1 MNTEYKYVWE
11 SRRGIYRVVI
21 DTPVYSKETKRT
33 THHYETVG
41 KAHEKGGPIEFGRK
55 YKAIQK
61 AQSETISAKSV
72 ELCGEKL
79 VLEKVSA

>member
-1 MNTEYKYVWE
+1 MIDTMFSCCNTRTMNEECKYVWE

-41 KAHEKGGPIEFGRK
+41 KACEKGEVR
-55 YKAIQK
+55 
-61 AQSETISAKSV
+61 
-72 ELCGEKL
+72 
-79 VLEKVSA
+79 